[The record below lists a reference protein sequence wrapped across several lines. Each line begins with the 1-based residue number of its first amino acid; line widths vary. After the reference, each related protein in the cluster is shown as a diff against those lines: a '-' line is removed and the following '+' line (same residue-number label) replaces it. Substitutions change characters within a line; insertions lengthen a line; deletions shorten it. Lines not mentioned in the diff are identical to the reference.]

1 MILSTII
8 LALGFSW
15 LMVETDWLRI
25 RLPYGSIPEENHDH
39 IKRHPRIDTGEVKA
53 CSYPETKLLA
63 EMCGFTT
70 TQNKIVKE
78 KWRSINADD
87 FMNNPRCWT
96 SYQQIVIGGHTLTIK
111 ATSSKLYDTIAEAV
125 KIADSKPRKFTAKT
139 APLPNFVEVH
149 RVGSRKEFV
158 ETSPKHGYHKI
169 VEEFNTYYKDCLCGK
184 EWLEAHYNDHKD
196 FEPTIELT
204 VNEKSISFNGN
215 YKTGC
220 IKTWVKANKM
230 AWE

>member
-39 IKRHPRIDTGEVKA
+39 IKRHPRIDTGEVKE

-63 EMCGFTT
+63 EMCYVTKLEHELTRKYF
-70 TQNKIVKE
+70 
-78 KWRSINADD
+78 RSFATGRD
-87 FMNNPRCWT
+87 
-96 SYQQIVIGGHTLTIK
+96 SYQTMTIGGNLLTVN
-111 ATSSKLYDTIAEAV
+111 SHNPKLYDVINEAV
-125 KIADSKPRKFTAKT
+125 KVADSKPRKFVAKT
-139 APLPNFVEVH
+139 APLLPFVEYE
-149 RVGSRKEFV
+149 RE
-158 ETSPKHGYHKI
+158 GYHHSWDTRPDTRELKPI
-169 VEEFNTYYKDCLCGK
+169 FKDCLCGK

-204 VNEKSISFNGN
+204 VNEKSISFNGDF
-215 YKTGC
+215 KTAQTRREGL
-220 IKTWVKANKM
+220 KP
-230 AWE
+230 

>member
-1 MILSTII
+1 MILPTIL
-8 LALGFSW
+8 LALGFAW

-25 RLPYGSIPEENHDH
+25 RLPYGSIPVQSIERRKHRPE
-39 IKRHPRIDTGEVKA
+39 IELGRIINA
-53 CSYPETKLLA
+53 SYPETKLLA
-63 EMCGFTT
+63 EMCGFTKLQ
-70 TQNKIVKE
+70 TQFVKE
-78 KWRSINADD
+78 KWKSINPYNY
-87 FMNNPRCWT
+87 MKKPRCWA
-96 SYQQIVIGGHTLTIK
+96 SYQQMIIGGHTLTIN

-125 KIADSKPRKFTAKT
+125 KVADSKPRKFVAKV
-139 APLPNFVEVH
+139 APLPGFVEVH
-149 RVGSRKEFV
+149 RVGSHKEFV

-215 YKTGC
+215 YKTGI
-220 IKTWVKANKM
+220 IKQWIKAN
-230 AWE
+230 